1 MKIAG
6 KSNLNTADL
15 KMLEMALSEDPN
27 PNVRLMVVNS
37 LRPLLSRQNVQEVLI
52 NALDRQGDVMVQ
64 TSIVDMLVTA
74 KSKQAIPQMITL
86 LDNKNTDAMVQNKI
100 KDGIETFLN

>member
-1 MKIAG
+1 
-6 KSNLNTADL
+6 
-15 KMLEMALSEDPN
+15 
-27 PNVRLMVVNS
+27 
-37 LRPLLSRQNVQEVLI
+37 
-52 NALDRQGDVMVQ
+52 
-64 TSIVDMLVTA
+64 MLVTA